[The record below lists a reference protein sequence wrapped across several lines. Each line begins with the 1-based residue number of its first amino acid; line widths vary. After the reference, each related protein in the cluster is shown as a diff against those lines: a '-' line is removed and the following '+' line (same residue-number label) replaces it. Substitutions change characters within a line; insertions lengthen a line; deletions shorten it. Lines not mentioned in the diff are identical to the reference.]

1 MNEKNDFEVDLAKL
15 LLSLWRRLPV
25 VLIVSAVIAVA
36 SFFYFRTPVATVYNG
51 KASFF
56 ARPNVSQ
63 SESIT
68 ENDET
73 TSTLVS
79 NTSSALNSV
88 DTLCYLSTS
97 PAVLEVVIEKA
108 DLPYSSIELYRMVSA
123 RQENTKALAFT
134 VFVQSS
140 DEAEALQIAQAFAEH
155 LPSIIADMNPTSIIR
170 VINSGSVSSQSS
182 GGADTKKPLMAA
194 IFSAAGLL
202 IIFAVIFVIKEYS
215 GDNRVSTNEVKRLYP
230 KTKILSSYLS
240 SRDLNAS
247 KRLRTNILLSMPE
260 KDGCKTLGLTAV
272 HPDPEKAEIVFG
284 LAKALSELG
293 DRVLLIDADLRNR
306 TLSRIVMKDAVPG
319 LCDLIHKKEY
329 DASLIQ
335 TLEDNGSTLSVL
347 PAGVCAEDASELLD
361 SRTLIPILDKIKAD
375 FDYVLL
381 DLEPIGAN
389 IDAASV
395 GKNLWGMLVTY
406 RSEGC
411 TRNQLAECMAQLEYA
426 SVNVIGFVELKK
438 NKAFKNQKK

>member
-1 MNEKNDFEVDLAKL
+1 MNEKNDFELDLAKL
-15 LLSLWRRLPV
+15 FVYLWRRLPITI
-25 VLIVSAVIAVA
+25 LIALLVSVA
-36 SFFYFRTPVATVYNG
+36 SFFYFRTPVVTTYNG
-51 KASFF
+51 KADFF
-56 ARPNVSQ
+56 IRPNIEIKEAESTDGDGVL
-63 SESIT
+63 SEMTETNSAFGSI
-68 ENDET
+68 
-73 TSTLVS
+73 
-79 NTSSALNSV
+79 
-88 DTLCYLSTS
+88 DTLCYLSAS
-97 PAVLEVVIEKA
+97 PSVLEAIIEKSG
-108 DLPYSSIELYRMVSA
+108 LPYSSNELSSRIITWHDNPAAY
-123 RQENTKALAFT
+123 AFS
-134 VFVQSS
+134 VNVQS
-140 DEAEALQIAQAFAEH
+140 DNEAEALQIVQAFAKY
-155 LPSIIADMNPTSIIR
+155 LPSIIIDLNPTSVIH
-170 VINSGSVSSQSS
+170 VINGGTVSMQTS
-182 GGADTKKPLMAA
+182 GGSDTKKPVMNA
-194 IFSAAGLL
+194 IISAAGLL
-202 IIFAVIFVIKEYS
+202 VIFAVIFVIKEYS

-260 KDGCKTLGLTAV
+260 KDGCKTLGFTAV

-306 TLSRIVMKDAVPG
+306 TLSRIVMKDAVSG

-335 TLEDNGSTLSVL
+335 TLEDDGCTLSVL

-361 SRTLIPILDKIKAD
+361 SRKLIPILDIIKAD

-395 GKNLWGMLVTY
+395 GKNLGGMLVTY

-438 NKAFKNQKK
+438 NKAFKNLKK

>member
-36 SFFYFRTPVATVYNG
+36 SFFYSRTPVAIVYNG

-63 SESIT
+63 SESFT

-140 DEAEALQIAQAFAEH
+140 DEAEALQIAQAFAEY

>member
-25 VLIVSAVIAVA
+25 VLIFSAVIAVA

-140 DEAEALQIAQAFAEH
+140 DEAEALQIAQAFAEY